1 MSAWCRPLWI
11 WRYSGFS
18 VRVAA
23 DLLASGYLVYLL
35 SFQLTVVT
43 YSWTIMSDEESKV
56 PEELFKDVK
65 FYVVGDIDETVR
77 LWTLAYSFLP
87 SVLTSQ
93 FHQHD
98 IYWIGQPLTCY
109 RAIGDKQAAVTAYI
123 VYILKVANICVT
135 VLAVF
140 FIENNLISGA
150 DSFSMDQVSSQCDTL
165 ISIASPSANQFM
177 CYFEIRSSNIIV
189 LVF

>member
-87 SVLTSQ
+87 SVLTS
-93 FHQHD
+93 
-98 IYWIGQPLTCY
+98 
-109 RAIGDKQAAVTAYI
+109 
-123 VYILKVANICVT
+123 
-135 VLAVF
+135 
-140 FIENNLISGA
+140 
-150 DSFSMDQVSSQCDTL
+150 
-165 ISIASPSANQFM
+165 
-177 CYFEIRSSNIIV
+177 
-189 LVF
+189 